1 MPRRVT
7 ALLCSAIASAA
18 ALLLPLSAARATSD
32 RHFAAPLPG
41 ASVLTDFGAQGS
53 WRGGTQVSIPTPWGD
68 SPALLLTATDG
79 AIATAD
85 LPVAADLAANN
96 VRLVFFTGSAAAL
109 DAVSLIF
116 DAGDGSFSSTFE
128 TDLTEI
134 NVSPGNYTVNNGW
147 NAVAKPKRFD
157 YSTAHLPPEALSKV
171 DAIRVAIRARPGVT
185 ASVLFVRIEL
195 LRQTA
200 ELVSLL
206 R

>member
-1 MPRRVT
+1 
-7 ALLCSAIASAA
+7 
-18 ALLLPLSAARATSD
+18 
-32 RHFAAPLPG
+32 
-41 ASVLTDFGAQGS
+41 
-53 WRGGTQVSIPTPWGD
+53 
-68 SPALLLTATDG
+68 TDG

-85 LPVAADLAANN
+85 LPVTADLAANN

-185 ASVLFVRIEL
+185 A
-195 LRQTA
+195 
-200 ELVSLL
+200 
-206 R
+206 